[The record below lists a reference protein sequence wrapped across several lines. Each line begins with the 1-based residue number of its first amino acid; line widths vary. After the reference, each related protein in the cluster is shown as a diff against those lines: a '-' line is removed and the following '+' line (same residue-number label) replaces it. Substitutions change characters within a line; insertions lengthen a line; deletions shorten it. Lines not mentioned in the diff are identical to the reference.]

1 MGFDRRM
8 LALFVAL
15 AVLGLPAFTL
25 RVLCVGHA
33 CDEPVEPTAD
43 VPFCSLPAELRSL
56 VAAGFREGRSPEALA
71 VTSNVIVAGGD
82 AFSRDEPQP
91 EWPSVA
97 GVSREVPLLFHGRGL
112 QGDLPGGITLD
123 DVAPTV
129 AALLAI
135 ERPHPEVRSGAAIP
149 EIQAGEPSPLI
160 LQIVWKG
167 VGRAELEGEPDAWP
181 ALSSLA
187 ETSAWTPAA
196 EVPSLPLDPA
206 AVLTTIGTGGV
217 PAEHGITGTLTRNDG
232 GVITEAWSEDAPVS
246 VIAALGDDLDEVTG
260 QRARVGLIAADPTD
274 RGLVGEDWYVDTDRD
289 DVTVATRR
297 GEIVR
302 AARGLLADGYGSDD
316 VPDLLAVTLQASVRA
331 MDRTT
336 EALVAEVQRALND
349 AILVV
354 TATGSSVTSPDLQS
368 EEVVEQLDSQLAL
381 TDSVVQAAVPGG
393 LFLNQDV
400 VADEALSDDQVL
412 DALSSV
418 SDVTD
423 RKAFADV
430 FPAIAVSFG
439 RFC

>member
-33 CDEPVEPTAD
+33 CDQPVEPTAD
-43 VPFCSLPAELRSL
+43 VPFCSLPPDVRSP
-56 VAAGFREGRSPEALA
+56 VAAGFREGRSPDILA

-82 AFSRDEPQP
+82 AFSRHEAQP
-91 EWPSVA
+91 EWPSVV
-97 GVSREVPLLFHGRGL
+97 GLSREVPLLFHGPGL
-112 QGDLPGGITLD
+112 QGDLPAGVTLD

-129 AALLAI
+129 AALMAL
-135 ERPHPEVRSGAAIP
+135 ERPHPEVRSGTAIP
-149 EIQAGEPSPLI
+149 QIQPAEPAPLI

-167 VGRAELEGEPDAWP
+167 IGRAELQAEPDAWP

-187 ETSAWTPAA
+187 ETSAWTPGAV
-196 EVPSLPLDPA
+196 VPSVPLDPA
-206 AVLTTIGTGGV
+206 AVLTTIGTGGL

-232 GVITEAWSEDAPVS
+232 GAITKAWGKDAPVS

-260 QRARVGLIAADPTD
+260 QRARVGLIAARPTD
-274 RGLVGEDWYVDTDRD
+274 LGLVGKDWYVDTDRD
-289 DVTVATRR
+289 DVTVATGR
-297 GEIVR
+297 GQIVR
-302 AARGLLADGYGSDD
+302 TARGLLADGYGSDD
-316 VPDLLAVTLQASVRA
+316 VPDLLAVTLGGSLRA

-336 EALVAEVQRALND
+336 EALVAEVQGGVND
-349 AILVV
+349 AIVVV

-381 TDSVVQAAVPGG
+381 TDSVVQAAAPGG

-400 VADEALSDDQVL
+400 VADEAVTDDQIL

-418 SDVTD
+418 TDVTD